1 MTARDA
7 LTKQEL
13 VGESI
18 YELMRRG
25 ALSKEEF
32 CTRMDRLERDGPAGQ
47 VGAAYGA
54 WLLLRTMPPSA
65 EKMYHM
71 GLLSTRLRTVLR
83 SQVI

>member
-25 ALSKEEF
+25 VLSKEEF
-32 CTRMDRLERDGPAGQ
+32 CTRMDALERAGPAGQ
-47 VGAAYGA
+47 VGATYGT

-71 GLLSTRLRTVLR
+71 GVLSTRLRTALR
-83 SQVI
+83 SDP